1 MFFAPKEY
9 DLTLKPKPIRRLSY
23 RRQKRNNSSHSV
35 QPHFQD
41 LAAYPHRQN
50 WQNTDLARETAAFP
64 APLCPVAGTSSPN
77 FSPLYFQV
85 AKTRETRKRTQ
96 VGVAVEQSTGER
108 LTGGL
113 RPRHTRG
120 AREKALTCHRVRRSC
135 PPSVPA
141 ESGPGEGAGF
151 RDPSSPPASCPLL
164 PLPLSLSSCCSAGA
178 CHYPPLA
185 PKLAQ
190 PQFRSPRNW
199 KPDTRLVNAGEG
211 QPGHCAPPSRARP
224 ERRRPR
230 PGSPAPP
237 RSPPLPHPSSAQP
250 STPAGG
256 AGRGPSPDLRVG
268 DATGSPLCSRREQRR
283 GSHDCAPS
291 PTPLDGALV

>member
-1 MFFAPKEY
+1 M
-9 DLTLKPKPIRRLSY
+9 
-23 RRQKRNNSSHSV
+23 
-35 QPHFQD
+35 
-41 LAAYPHRQN
+41 
-50 WQNTDLARETAAFP
+50 
-64 APLCPVAGTSSPN
+64 
-77 FSPLYFQV
+77 

-108 LTGGL
+108 L
-113 RPRHTRG
+113 
-120 AREKALTCHRVRRSC
+120 AA
-135 PPSVPA
+135 SVPA
-141 ESGPGEGAGF
+141 TPEEQEKRHLLATVPADHAHPVRPQSLARGGAGF
-151 RDPSSPPASCPLL
+151 RDPSSPPASSPLL

-190 PQFRSPRNW
+190 PQCRSPRNW
-199 KPDTRLVNAGEG
+199 KPDTRPANTGKG
-211 QPGHCAPPSRARP
+211 QPRYCAPPSGARP

-237 RSPPLPHPSSAQP
+237 RSPPLPHRRSAQP

-256 AGRGPSPDLRVG
+256 AGRGPGRGPGPDLRVA
-268 DATGSPLCSRREQRR
+268 DATCSPLCSSREPRR

-291 PTPLDGALV
+291 PTPLDGA